1 MFLRRWLLAGLVVW
15 IPLGVTLL
23 VFRFILNLLDAF
35 LLLVPAAWR
44 PEAWGVHIPGLGAL
58 LSVVLLLLTGALAS
72 NYLGARLFSAFERG
86 IERIPAVRSLYG
98 GVKQLVE
105 TLMSRQSTAFKHVV
119 LIQYPRQG
127 IWSLGFQA
135 GTPLGLPAVA
145 AGGEDFV
152 TVFVPTTPVP
162 TAGFLIQVPRA
173 EVVWLDLSLEEGMR
187 YLLSMGVVMPGSVEG
202 DGPPRMPAPPVG

>member
-23 VFRFILNLLDAF
+23 AIRFILNLLDAF
-35 LLLVPAAWR
+35 LLLLPAAWR
-44 PEAWGVHIPGLGAL
+44 PDAWGVHIPGLGAL
-58 LSVVLLLLTGALAS
+58 LSVIVLLLTGAVAS

-98 GVKQLVE
+98 GVKQLVQ

-119 LIQYPRQG
+119 LIQYPRKG
-127 IWSLGFQA
+127 VWSLGFQA
-135 GTPLGLPAVA
+135 GTPMELPASA
-145 AGGEDFV
+145 EAGEDFI

-162 TAGFLIQVPRA
+162 TAGFLMQLPRS
-173 EVVWLDLSLEEGMR
+173 EVVWLDLTLEEGMR
-187 YLLSMGVVMPGSVEG
+187 YLLSMGVVMPGAPE
-202 DGPPRMPAPPVG
+202 PELLPRLPQAPAG